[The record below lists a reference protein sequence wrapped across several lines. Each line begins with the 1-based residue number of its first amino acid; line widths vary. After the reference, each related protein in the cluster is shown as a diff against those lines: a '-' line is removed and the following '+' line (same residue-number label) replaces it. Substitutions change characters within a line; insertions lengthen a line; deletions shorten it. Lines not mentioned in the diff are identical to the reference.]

1 MPDEVDE
8 LLGRADE
15 RLRAARHLLSG
26 GHFSDAVS
34 RAYYAMYFT
43 ATALLLSRGLNSKT
57 HRGLVALLFEN
68 FVKPGDLDREVAGLL
83 PAAMA
88 ARHEADYG
96 FPDQSTELEAR
107 ETIADAERFVGRARE
122 ILGRR

>member
-1 MPDEVDE
+1 LPDEIDE
-8 LLGRADE
+8 LLTRAE
-15 RLRAARHLLSG
+15 QRLDAARHLLSG

-43 ATALLLSRGLNSKT
+43 ATALLLSKGLSSKT
-57 HRGLVALLFEN
+57 HSGLVALLYEH

-83 PAAMA
+83 PSAMA

-96 FPDQSTELEAR
+96 FPDRSTELETR
-107 ETIADAERFVGRARE
+107 ETLGDAERFVRRARE
-122 ILGRR
+122 LLGRT